1 MDISERKIRS
11 EPARNAPGAARR
23 PPGHTRRTLSISIFS
38 CKMQV
43 YSFAEICV
51 PEVRLSPENVKRV
64 YTRAP
69 NTNSRH
75 LELR

>member
-1 MDISERKIRS
+1 MHDSERKIRS

-51 PEVRLSPENVKRV
+51 PEVRLTLENVEKV
-64 YTRAP
+64 FP
-69 NTNSRH
+69 
-75 LELR
+75 EL